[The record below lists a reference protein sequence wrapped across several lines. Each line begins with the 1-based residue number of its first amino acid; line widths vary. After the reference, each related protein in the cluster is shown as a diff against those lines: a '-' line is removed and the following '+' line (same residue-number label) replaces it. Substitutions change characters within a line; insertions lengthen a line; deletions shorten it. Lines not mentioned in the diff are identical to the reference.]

1 MEVSRIR
8 KKSME
13 DNKKTC
19 IVHFLPAKSGDCF
32 VLEFDNKQ
40 CILIDCG
47 YSNTYKED
55 MVRQ

>member
-1 MEVSRIR
+1 
-8 KKSME
+8 ME